1 MNWAAL
7 GAVGEVGGAIA
18 VVATLVYLA
27 TQIRQNTSAIRASS
41 AQAFADSI
49 NQMNIGAASSD
60 EAAHFVRL
68 IYEDPS
74 ALTEDQ
80 RTRADFTVLAICRI
94 LESALLQIKLG
105 TYDPQTTEMIRKQI
119 QRTFALDYFR
129 EWWHRRQFDFT
140 DRLVEFVERDLGGQ

>member
-1 MNWAAL
+1 MNWEAI

-49 NQMNIGAASSD
+49 NQMNIAVASSD

-94 LESALLQIKLG
+94 LESALLQIELG

-119 QRTFALDYFR
+119 QRTFALGYFR

-140 DRLVEFVERDLGGQ
+140 DRFVEFLERELGGQ

>member
-1 MNWAAL
+1 MNIMEL
-7 GAVGEVGGAIA
+7 GAIGELVGGIA
-18 VVATLVYLA
+18 VIATLVYLA
-27 TQIRQNTSAIRASS
+27 LQVRQNTSAIRATS

-80 RTRADFTVLAICRI
+80 RTRADFGALAICRTY
-94 LESALLQIKLG
+94 ESALLQVELG

-140 DRLVEFVERDLGGQ
+140 DRFVEFVERELGGQ